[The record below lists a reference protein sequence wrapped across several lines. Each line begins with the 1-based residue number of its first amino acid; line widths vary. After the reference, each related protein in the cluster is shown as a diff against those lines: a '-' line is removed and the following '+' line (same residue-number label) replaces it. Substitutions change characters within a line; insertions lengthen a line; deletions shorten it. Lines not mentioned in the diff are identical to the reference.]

1 MSQSRDHSHKGP
13 VHLAVPHDLTRR
25 QTALDEGQTRRD
37 QDSEQQSHDTQR
49 PAVAVPLEEEL
60 NENWNGAAHIRGDVS

>member
-1 MSQSRDHSHKGP
+1 M
-13 VHLAVPHDLTRR
+13 PHDLARG
-25 QTALDEGQTRRD
+25 QPALDEGQARRD

-60 NENWNGAAHIRGDVS
+60 NEDWNGGRRTSGAMSLLKRDRSGTVTYAA